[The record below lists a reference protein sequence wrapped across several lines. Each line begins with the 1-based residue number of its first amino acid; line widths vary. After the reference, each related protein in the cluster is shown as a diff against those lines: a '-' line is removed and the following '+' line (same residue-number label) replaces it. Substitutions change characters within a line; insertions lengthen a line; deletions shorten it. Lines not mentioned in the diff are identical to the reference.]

1 MSRKQQRI
9 GAEYFREDIRAA
21 VSNGI
26 AVAAEQSKAL
36 KEISARTENIVI
48 RGALERIV
56 VTLNTVEM
64 ELDILE
70 HTMEK
75 HRERFTINNKEV

>member
-1 MSRKQQRI
+1 MHEYNENYN
-9 GAEYFREDIRAA
+9 EYFREDIRAA

-26 AVAAEQSKAL
+26 AAAAEQSKAL

-48 RGALERIV
+48 RGALDRIV

-75 HRERFTINNKEV
+75 ASGEIHD